1 MYNYYTA
8 SFSKMSEVKLHK
20 GETAD
25 RALKRLRKL
34 TAREG
39 TLKIARDKKFFKKPS
54 KVRYEN
60 DRRNKYNQRMRSR
73 DEW

>member
-1 MYNYYTA
+1 
-8 SFSKMSEVKLHK
+8 MSQVNLHE
-20 GETAD
+20 GETVD
-25 RALKRLRKL
+25 KALKRLRKL
-34 TAREG
+34 TTREG
-39 TLKIARDKKFFKKPS
+39 TLKTARDKRFFKKPS